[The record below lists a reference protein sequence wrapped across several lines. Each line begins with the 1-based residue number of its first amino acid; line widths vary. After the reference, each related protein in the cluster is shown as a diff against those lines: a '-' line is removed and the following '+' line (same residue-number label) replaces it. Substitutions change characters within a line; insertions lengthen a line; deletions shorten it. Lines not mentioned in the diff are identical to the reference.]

1 MESTLLLIFAGLLV
15 AGAGWIA
22 YQTLRT
28 PPGSGLPVT
37 SHMQACRVL
46 LALTAQF
53 QQHRG
58 MSSAL
63 LSGDEDFAV
72 RLRSKA
78 DEIAHSLAALR
89 PVARAES
96 LAAWPCLQGND
107 LALFE
112 HRWQTLRDK
121 LPTLTV
127 DQSIAQHSVLI
138 SQLLHWLAAFGE
150 ARLEPLLG
158 GDAARGKV
166 RNYALRLPALTE
178 CLGQARAI
186 GMSVAT
192 RKGCS
197 AVARVRLMFLVARAE
212 TLVKQAAES
221 AAPGLSGQQAILQ
234 VQQMARLIRTQMLV
248 SAGLAVTVEAYFSA
262 ATAAIDGVF
271 RWIEETGSHLLDV
284 TSVQGHRE
292 GVSLGHV
299 S

>member
-1 MESTLLLIFAGLLV
+1 METTLMMTFAGLLV
-15 AGAGWIA
+15 VAAGWIA

-28 PPGSGLPVT
+28 PNGNGLPVGT
-37 SHMQACRVL
+37 HLQACRVL

-63 LSGDEDFAV
+63 LAGDRDFAV
-72 RLRSKA
+72 RLKSKA

-112 HRWQTLRDK
+112 HRWASLTEK

-158 GDAARGKV
+158 GEMARGKV
-166 RNYALRLPALTE
+166 RNYAVRLPALTE

-186 GMSVAT
+186 GLSVAA
-192 RKGCS
+192 RQGCS

-221 AAPGLSGQQAILQ
+221 AAPGAAGQQAMLQ

-248 SAGLAVTVEAYFSA
+248 SAGLAVSAEAYFST

-271 RWIEETGSHLLDV
+271 RWIDETGSHLLDE
-284 TSVQGHRE
+284 TPAAGRPLATGLRHAS
-292 GVSLGHV
+292 
-299 S
+299 